1 MTMCATGK
9 HYFMQ
14 AAVQLRSHLHNTR
27 ATAASSSTIHNFPLT
42 ITETV
47 SEEVLLRTLLLLQPI
62 VNTSTTNQLEAAKSA
77 ESDKGVQL

>member
-14 AAVQLRSHLHNTR
+14 AAVQLWSHLHNTC

-47 SEEVLLRTLLLLQPI
+47 SEEVLLHTLLLLQPI
-62 VNTSTTNQLEAAKSA
+62 VNTSTTSQLEAAKSA

>member
-1 MTMCATGK
+1 MAMHATGK

-14 AAVQLRSHLHNTR
+14 AVVQLWSHLHNTR

-47 SEEVLLRTLLLLQPI
+47 SDKVLLHILLLLQPI
-62 VNTSTTNQLEAAKSA
+62 VNTSTTSIDYRSAKSA
-77 ESDKGVQL
+77 E